1 MSPVFSLSLSLSL
14 FVRLL
19 PTTRNRRLSRTIE
32 EKEELVY
39 LVDVLGDTLSGR
51 IYDAIWRRERER
63 ERMDKYDRYEKF
75 SRLYIYI
82 HMRIDRNA
90 MLGMKE

>member
-19 PTTRNRRLSRTIE
+19 RTTRNRRLSRTIE

-63 ERMDKYDRYEKF
+63 EREGERA
-75 SRLYIYI
+75 
-82 HMRIDRNA
+82 N
-90 MLGMKE
+90 G